1 MFNILLIL
9 AGVLEYVLLG
19 INFHVRLRVL
29 AFDKLFDWLS
39 QPVIPPLPSLQEN
52 FQNTYLGGILI
63 AVAFLN
69 AFIEFYQVQKS
80 EAILASFLAMIP
92 PSCRVVRDSTLLTVP
107 AEDLV
112 KGDVVLVVRGTCCNY
127 TICCGD
133 IYRIYFYSLQRMGDK
148 TPADMVLFSASDCKV
163 DNSSLTGESEP
174 QERLPLPDGSK
185 ARVVEAENLACLWV
199 VAARKLCSLNVL
211 SFRFSTQLSL

>member
-63 AVAFLN
+63 AVAL
-69 AFIEFYQVQKS
+69 
-80 EAILASFLAMIP
+80 
-92 PSCRVVRDSTLLTVP
+92 
-107 AEDLV
+107 
-112 KGDVVLVVRGTCCNY
+112 
-127 TICCGD
+127 
-133 IYRIYFYSLQRMGDK
+133 
-148 TPADMVLFSASDCKV
+148 
-163 DNSSLTGESEP
+163 P
-174 QERLPLPDGSK
+174 QCVHR
-185 ARVVEAENLACLWV
+185 
-199 VAARKLCSLNVL
+199 VL
-211 SFRFSTQLSL
+211 SSPEVRSYPRVFPRDDPAVLQGCQRLDAPYRPC